1 VVERYISGQKGEE
14 REEKGE
20 GRGKCYSYEEKGAMP
35 VVVIDGEKGKA
46 HKTWYITLYD
56 KLFRTSQK

>member
-1 VVERYISGQKGEE
+1 MEKYISGQKGEE

-20 GRGKCYSYEEKGAMP
+20 GSGERCKYEETGAMP
-35 VVVIDGEKGKA
+35 VVVVEEEKEKT

-56 KLFRTSQK
+56 KLFRRYQK